1 MARQM
6 DAYGETNINPPPT
19 TTNNN
24 NYIVQEV

>member
-6 DAYGETNINPPPT
+6 DAYGETNKNPPPT